1 MQFPSRFSIFAVAA
15 IASLS
20 FVSAAPAKVENLPE
34 KLKREGCYT
43 DPYTGE
49 NICEIKVKRE
59 GCYTDPDTGDNICT
73 PI

>member
-1 MQFPSRFSIFAVAA
+1 MQFPIRFAIFAVTA

-34 KLKREGCYT
+34 K
-43 DPYTGE
+43 
-49 NICEIKVKRE
+49 VKRE